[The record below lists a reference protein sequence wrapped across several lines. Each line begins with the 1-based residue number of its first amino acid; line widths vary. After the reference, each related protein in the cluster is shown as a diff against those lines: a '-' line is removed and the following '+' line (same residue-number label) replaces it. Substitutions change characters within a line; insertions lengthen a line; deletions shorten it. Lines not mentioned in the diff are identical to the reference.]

1 MLMECSTPN
10 IQPSMNVIY
19 TAVKSKLGVMVLGQN
34 KERWQELCELA
45 SKEQDPTKLVELMK
59 EINRLLEI
67 KLNRLKG
74 APK

>member
-1 MLMECSTPN
+1 
-10 IQPSMNVIY
+10 
-19 TAVKSKLGVMVLGQN
+19 MVLGRN
-34 KERWQELCELA
+34 KERWEELCELA

-74 APK
+74 DPLRN

>member
-1 MLMECSTPN
+1 
-10 IQPSMNVIY
+10 
-19 TAVKSKLGVMVLGQN
+19 MVLGKN
-34 KERWQELCELA
+34 KERWEELCELA
-45 SKEQDPTKLVELMK
+45 SKEQDPTKLIELMK